1 MQNRI
6 LGPMDNWFLKLLQET
21 CLSYQINIE
30 TLWINHNANEELRFD
45 LGFLGSYSGDFNT
58 KDGIA
63 TAVIA
68 HRVYYAPEKML
79 IPKIMLFS
87 DIKEKVANENLPVFM
102 SADSH
107 PYGALRDKKWTT
119 LVQLSNEDYTK
130 PYGEI
135 DETFMG
141 LLWETISYPH
151 HSSLDISYYDDD
163 NESKLLHLDL
173 SVYGAY
179 KGKYN
184 VKDGIAV
191 ASINDKVYFAP
202 ENIFL
207 PKLKILS
214 DMEPDSDMPV
224 YLSKDTFPSEELE
237 GNKWA
242 ILLQISDNII
252 EMEKGNL
259 PKKDSE

>member
-1 MQNRI
+1 MH
-6 LGPMDNWFLKLLQET
+6 K
-21 CLSYQINIE
+21 
-30 TLWINHNANEELRFD
+30 A
-45 LGFLGSYSGDFNT
+45 
-58 KDGIA
+58 
-63 TAVIA
+63 
-68 HRVYYAPEKML
+68 
-79 IPKIMLFS
+79 
-87 DIKEKVANENLPVFM
+87 LPVFM